1 MSTRANILITDFK
14 DGKPTGH
21 SVLLYHHH
29 DGDEIGI
36 LIRQFLH
43 DIPTGDADDTAAFLK
58 GYTND
63 ELGYLA
69 NGFEDAKAVS
79 SDIDYMYYVDCHE
92 IGRKVVYG
100 YRFPHPKL
108 SITGEEINPSD
119 GQLYDDSIYD
129 KFATSRDF
137 TRERIE
143 RLWPRSFFYAHGFSD
158 EELGGAPKPKED

>member
-21 SVLLYHHH
+21 SVLLYHHY

-36 LIRQFLH
+36 ALREFIR
-43 DIPTGDADDTAAFLK
+43 DIPTGGAEDFAAFLK
-58 GYTND
+58 DYTSQRIGYT
-63 ELGYLA
+63 A
-69 NGFEDAKAVS
+69 NHFEDAKAVS

-108 SITGEEINPSD
+108 GITGEDIRPSD

-129 KFATSRDF
+129 KFSSSRDF